1 MTAVAVGADAGTL
14 APVRAFDAF
23 LGDPADDEA
32 VVSTRRSVLL
42 DERSAFPEDE
52 IAAVTAFG
60 LQQWYVPA
68 AHGGMLGDALVPL
81 LMIRH
86 LARRDFT
93 VAAVHG
99 KTFLGAISAWVAGGE
114 IATRMA
120 GLVDTGQP
128 VSWGLTER
136 GRGSDLSRSVT
147 SVRIGPG
154 TVRVDGGK
162 WPINNAVRCRAMTV
176 LARSDERP
184 GPRSLSLVLVDK
196 DEADPATI
204 GYEAKVASHGLRGAN
219 LAGIRFEGSVV
230 GADAL
235 VGPAG
240 HGLEIVLKSL
250 QLTRPFT
257 TGLSMGAVDR
267 ALQTALDAA
276 ALPDGARGRL
286 LDSPASR
293 RALGIAVADA
303 LLVECLMLVGVRSA
317 HAVPA
322 EMALVSALVKFLG
335 PDTAD
340 LLFRDLTRL
349 LGPRALVVGSEGS
362 DGLHPSAFGA
372 FQKAARDSRVVGIF
386 DGNSV
391 VNLNM
396 IINELPN
403 QLRPATPP
411 PLAEVLAPLRTD
423 VPHDALDTA
432 SLRLVTRHGSRLLR
446 SLPALVDAVDDGR
459 TSRAVVDAARWIR
472 DEYTALL
479 DEAGDLPR
487 QSLPD
492 PLAFHLAERFAL
504 VFGAACALAVH
515 LARAG
520 AIPGPLGESDAW
532 LAAVLQRVAYR
543 LGADPVDPAVAD
555 ALLDAAL
562 RAHAGGSGAVTLL
575 PAWTERT

>member
-1 MTAVAVGADAGTL
+1 MTAVATGADAGTL

-68 AHGGMLGDALVPL
+68 AHGGNLGDALVPL

-99 KTFLGAISAWVAGGE
+99 KTFLGAICAWVAGGE

-120 GLVDTGQP
+120 GLVGTGSP

-136 GRGSDLSRSVT
+136 GRGSDLSRSAT
-147 SVRIGPG
+147 SAQIGTG

-196 DEADPATI
+196 EEADPATI

-230 GADAL
+230 GADAV

-257 TGLSMGAVDR
+257 TGLSLGAVDR

-276 ALPDGARGRL
+276 AVPDGARGRL
-286 LDSPASR
+286 LDSPTSR

-317 HAVPA
+317 HAVPG

-349 LGPRALVVGSEGS
+349 LGPRALIVGSEGS
-362 DGLHPSAFGA
+362 GGLHPSAFGA

-396 IINELPN
+396 IVNELPN
-403 QLRPATPP
+403 QLRPAAPP
-411 PLAEVLAPLRTD
+411 PLPEVLAPLRAD
-423 VPHDALDTA
+423 VEHDALDTA

-459 TSRAVVDAARWIR
+459 TSRAAVDAARWILG
-472 DEYTALL
+472 EYTALL
-479 DEAGDLPR
+479 AEAGDLPR
-487 QSLPD
+487 QSQPD

-532 LAAVLQRVAYR
+532 LAAVLQRVANR
-543 LGADPVDPAVAD
+543 LGADTVDTAVAD

-562 RAHAGGSGAVTLL
+562 RAHAGGAVTLL
-575 PAWTERT
+575 PSWTERS

>member
-1 MTAVAVGADAGTL
+1 MTAVATGTDAGIL

-23 LGDPADDEA
+23 LGDPADEDA

-42 DERSAFPEDE
+42 DERSAFPDDE

-60 LQQWYVPA
+60 LQRWYIPA

-136 GRGSDLSRSVT
+136 GRGSDLSRSAT
-147 SVRIGPG
+147 SAQIGAG
-154 TVRVDGGK
+154 AVRVDGGK

-196 DEADPATI
+196 EEADPASI
-204 GYEAKVASHGLRGAN
+204 GYEPKVASHGLRGAN
-219 LAGIRFEGSVV
+219 LAGIRFDGSVV
-230 GADAL
+230 NADAV

-257 TGLSMGAVDR
+257 TGLSLGAVDR

-286 LDSPASR
+286 LDSPTAR
-293 RALGIAVADA
+293 QALGVAVADA

-317 HAVPA
+317 HSVPG

-349 LGPRALVVGSEGS
+349 LGPRALVVGAEGPG
-362 DGLHPSAFGA
+362 GLHPSAFGA

-403 QLRPATPP
+403 QLRPAAPP
-411 PLAEVLAPLRTD
+411 PLSEVLAPLRAD
-423 VPHDALDTA
+423 VEHDAIDMG

-446 SLPALVDAVDDGR
+446 SLPALVDAADDGR
-459 TSRAVVDAARWIR
+459 TSPAAVDAARRIGA
-472 DEYTALL
+472 EYTALL
-479 DEAGDLPR
+479 AEADDLPR
-487 QSLPD
+487 QSQPD

-504 VFGAACALAVH
+504 VFGGACALAVH
-515 LARAG
+515 LARADG
-520 AIPGPLGESDAW
+520 IPGPLGESDAW
-532 LAAVLQRVAYR
+532 LAAVLQRVANR
-543 LGADPVDPAVAD
+543 LGADPVDASVAD
-555 ALLDAAL
+555 TLLDAAL
-562 RAHAGGSGAVTLL
+562 RAHAAGAVTLL
-575 PAWTERT
+575 PSWTDRS

>member
-1 MTAVAVGADAGTL
+1 MTALATGLDAGVL

-23 LGDPADDEA
+23 LGDPAHDDA
-32 VVSTRRSVLL
+32 VVSTRRSVRL
-42 DERSAFPEDE
+42 DEASAFPEDE

-60 LQQWYVPA
+60 LQRWYIPA
-68 AHGGMLGDALVPL
+68 AHGGMLDDALVPL
-81 LMIRH
+81 LMIRQ

-93 VAAVHG
+93 VAAAHG
-99 KTFLGAISAWVAGGE
+99 KTFLGAICAWVADDG

-120 GLVDTGQP
+120 RLVETGRP

-136 GRGSDLSRSVT
+136 GRGSDLSRSAT
-147 SVRIGPG
+147 TARIGAG
-154 TVRVDGGK
+154 SVRVDGGK

-176 LARSDERP
+176 LARSDDRP

-204 GYEAKVASHGLRGAN
+204 GYEPKVSSHGLRGAN

-230 GADAL
+230 GADAV
-235 VGPAG
+235 VGPEG

-276 ALPDGARGRL
+276 SVPDGARGRL
-286 LDSPASR
+286 LDEPVAR

-317 HAVPA
+317 HAFPG

-349 LGPRALVVGSEGS
+349 LGARALVVGTE
-362 DGLHPSAFGA
+362 DGGALHPSVFGA

-396 IINELPN
+396 IVNELPN
-403 QLRPATPP
+403 QLRPAAAPS
-411 PLAEVLAPLRTD
+411 LDEVLAPLRAD
-423 VPHDALDTA
+423 APHEAIDTTG
-432 SLRLVTRHGSRLLR
+432 LRLVTRHGSRLLR
-446 SLPALVDAVDDGR
+446 SLPVLVDAVDDGR
-459 TSRAVVDAARWIR
+459 TSRAAVDAARLIG
-472 DEYTALL
+472 DEYTALRR
-479 DEAGDLPR
+479 EAEDMPR
-487 QSLPD
+487 QSQPD

-504 VFGAACALAVH
+504 LFGGACALAVH
-515 LARAG
+515 LARRR
-520 AIPGPLGESDAW
+520 AIPGPLGESDVW
-532 LAAVLQRVAYR
+532 LAAVLQRVANR
-543 LGADPVDPAVAD
+543 LGADPVQAPVAD
-555 ALLDAAL
+555 ALLDAAV
-562 RAHAGGSGAVTLL
+562 RVHETGGVVTLL
-575 PAWTERT
+575 GSWTERS